1 MLSARTIDYLET
13 VYLLSL
19 ERDTVGVSQVAAER
33 NVTIPTARSAIKR
46 LRDAGYVRQE
56 RYGKIM
62 LTDAGRKRAEAVY
75 RTHSV
80 IFRFLHDV
88 LGVEESRADSE
99 ACVMEHGLS
108 EDTRA
113 RLARFLEGRSVAANG
128 SPADKGSV
136 SDPHG
141 SDGGDRR
148 PNAELDGAAARP
160 RGVERDD
167 GGTS

>member
-1 MLSARTIDYLET
+1 MLSARTTDYLET

-33 NVTIPTARSAIKR
+33 DVTIPTARAAIKR

-56 RYGKIM
+56 HYGKII
-62 LTDAGRKRAEAVY
+62 LTDAGRKRAESVY

-88 LGVEESRADSE
+88 LGVDKDRADSE
-99 ACVMEHGLS
+99 ACLMEHGLS

-113 RLARFLEGRSVAANG
+113 RLARFLERR
-128 SPADKGSV
+128 
-136 SDPHG
+136 
-141 SDGGDRR
+141 SDGDTGGSSGSGSTGDGDSSRSG
-148 PNAELDGAAARP
+148 NAG
-160 RGVERDD
+160 DD
-167 GGTS
+167 GGEA